1 MKSLASTIT
10 KVKGNP
16 FTMCGRGISENV
28 QTSFSVRLTIGYHW
42 IQPQSILSNARI
54 LLLKYDK

>member
-1 MKSLASTIT
+1 
-10 KVKGNP
+10 
-16 FTMCGRGISENV
+16 MCGRGISENV

-54 LLLKYDK
+54 LLLKYDKWMIFNDKPHFKNFEIFT